1 MIVCKE
7 KDLSSAKDLEVPY
20 GASESI
26 LAYYVD
32 SSYKLLTGD
41 SNFVNLLDHNNIPYT
56 DIYLAEG
63 VH

>member
-26 LAYYVD
+26 LAYVD